1 MLLMT
6 SLPNLS
12 HLPTREGF
20 HAALLQFCKSFNASS
35 CPLIIVH
42 SDAGAGG
49 RAEESWRDRDRGGL
63 EGAADLVGKDVMGTA
78 WCQEIE

>member
-1 MLLMT
+1 MT

-20 HAALLQFCKSFNASS
+20 HSALLQFCKSFTSTT
-35 CPLIIVH
+35 CPLIIVY

-49 RAEESWRDRDRGGL
+49 RAEESWRERDRGGL
-63 EGAADLVGKDVMGTA
+63 ESAADLVGRDVMGTA
-78 WCQEIE
+78 WCAEIE